1 MVRRI
6 EIPKRVKREQV
17 EESLFKNM
25 SKSNKKKDAIFGIKC
40 LKFVILILNALV
52 IISKKNDFDGYI
64 TTLFVTLFSTYISLI
79 EKFCDENL
87 ESTIVTK
94 IGIISTIIPVSVLTI
109 GRKINITYMENIKY
123 FYRDSIAILL
133 VIFFYIFIFV
143 DFGFKKIERE
153 V

>member
-17 EESLFKNM
+17 EESLLKNI

-79 EKFCDENL
+79 EKFCD
-87 ESTIVTK
+87 
-94 IGIISTIIPVSVLTI
+94 
-109 GRKINITYMENIKY
+109 
-123 FYRDSIAILL
+123 
-133 VIFFYIFIFV
+133 
-143 DFGFKKIERE
+143 
-153 V
+153 